1 MLQFYS
7 RGEHVYIII
16 YVGEIEQKNIEFYK
30 KHQ

>member
-7 RGEHVYIII
+7 WREHVYIII
-16 YVGEIEQKNIEFYK
+16 YVGEIEKKIVEFYK